1 MTDDLMS
8 LQKMQVMSWVYL
20 AVLVLGAWVLHS
32 AFFAWSVFVG
42 GIISILSFWVSHN
55 DVIKFITSL
64 TVQVEPE
71 REKEKVKKGKAGYLI
86 KFWVRIVIIGI
97 VLLALIKYKKVNI
110 FGLILGLSTV
120 VFTITFTAVNVA
132 GRYFF
137 SGRR

>member
-1 MTDDLMS
+1 MS

-20 AVLVLGAWVLHS
+20 AVLVLGAWILHS
-32 AFFAWSVFVG
+32 PFFAWSVLIG

-55 DVIKFITSL
+55 DVISFITSL
-64 TVQVEPE
+64 TAQVEPE
-71 REKEKVKKGKAGYLI
+71 KEKEKVKKGKTGYLI

-132 GRYFF
+132 RRYFF
-137 SGRR
+137 TGRR